1 VLDAYLNQTITR
13 KRDTLDKYGA
23 ITGSGKDEIV
33 DPERLQPSPQRASS
47 SSELNETVLVGV
59 SGPPFELALI
69 EGSSPSGP
77 ACSAARARAVHR
89 APAFVGL
96 RRV

>member
-1 VLDAYLNQTITR
+1 MLDAYLNQTITR

-59 SGPPFELALI
+59 SPLMECTLPYGTA
-69 EGSSPSGP
+69 
-77 ACSAARARAVHR
+77 HR
-89 APAFVGL
+89 
-96 RRV
+96 RRNSR